1 MHFILFL
8 WGEVVQEMALK
19 QKQDHIVVYE
29 NKETTELQGIHM
41 LDSGMKPDVVILDV
55 DETPA
60 EGNENQD
67 ISDFNK
73 VRVLA
78 QSLLN

>member
-1 MHFILFL
+1 L

-19 QKQDHIVVYE
+19 QKQDHIIECE
-29 NKETTELQGIHM
+29 NKETTELRGILM
-41 LDSGMKPDVVILDV
+41 LDNGMKPDLVILDV
-55 DETPA
+55 DETAPA

-78 QSLLN
+78 QSLLNYFI

>member
-29 NKETTELQGIHM
+29 NKETTELRDIHM
-41 LDSGMKPDVVILDV
+41 LDSGMKPDLVILDV

>member
-1 MHFILFL
+1 
-8 WGEVVQEMALK
+8 MALK
-19 QKQDHIVVYE
+19 QKQDHIIVCD

-60 EGNENQD
+60 EGDENQD

-78 QSLLN
+78 HKPYQVTLFES

>member
-1 MHFILFL
+1 
-8 WGEVVQEMALK
+8 
-19 QKQDHIVVYE
+19 
-29 NKETTELQGIHM
+29 M
-41 LDSGMKPDVVILDV
+41 LDNGMKPDLVILDV
-55 DETPA
+55 DETAPA

-78 QSLLN
+78 QSLLNYFI